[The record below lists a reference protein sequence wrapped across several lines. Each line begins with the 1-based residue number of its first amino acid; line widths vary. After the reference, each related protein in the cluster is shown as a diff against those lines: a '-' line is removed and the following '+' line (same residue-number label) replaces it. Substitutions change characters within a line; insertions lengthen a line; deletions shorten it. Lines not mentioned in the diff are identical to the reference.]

1 MEQEDLDDLMR
12 EVKKLRRLE
21 QAVRCIVEDEG
32 PGAGHIAHADDCNSY
47 HAWGA
52 DPPCDCYVKDV
63 HQALDALD
71 GTVLDDIVEALE
83 AE

>member
-1 MEQEDLDDLMR
+1 MERDDLEDLLR

-21 QAVRCIVEDEG
+21 RALRDIVEDDSYE
-32 PGAGHIAHADDCNSY
+32 AGYIAHSGDCNTN

-52 DPPCDCYVKDV
+52 DPPCDCYVADV
-63 HQALDALD
+63 HKALDALK